1 MQAIGGNL
9 TAWKGVSMPLQ
20 TVWRP
25 WKWANVVLCGSLLI
39 GCSTSEK
46 KLSYVGDTDLQHYKD
61 VVISIDYPTVNQETP
76 DTVSY
81 SDEPRRIRNPRKD
94 EIWNLGL
101 EEALHTALANN
112 EIIRDNGQFLS
123 PGNRLLTN
131 PDFVQ
136 SVYDPA
142 LQDTSTLFGQN
153 GVEAALSE
161 FDAQFTANMLYGRS
175 ENIAENN
182 SFGGI
187 SNGDTLGNQAGDFRA
202 ALSKI
207 FANGAQASI
216 QHNVLYQ
223 DFNQNTGGNPR
234 LFQSYFT
241 NNPSA
246 TQNAGL
252 PGLEFNYRQPLWAGG
267 GTRFTRIAG
276 PISRRPTLQNVPQ
289 VNQGVVISRIR
300 TDIALADFEQA
311 TIGLVK
317 DVEDVYWELYLAYRT
332 YDTDITAR
340 NSFLHTWRE
349 VKAKTDQGLEGG
361 SAADEAQARDSYFDA
376 RAASENSLS
385 NVYNTEG
392 RFRRLLGLPV
402 NDGRIIRPADE
413 PTTAEFLP
421 DWRTSLVEALT
432 RRVELRKQK
441 WNIKSLE
448 FQLEASKSLTKPRL
462 DLVSRYQINGF
473 GDQLFGKSDSD
484 PQGIAAPFPVQTT
497 ASFYDNLLNAN
508 QTGWGVGFEFS
519 MPIGFR
525 AAHSQVRNL
534 ELRLAKARAAL
545 GSQEF
550 EISHELANSFRQA
563 DTTFQTAQ
571 TFFNRRRAAER
582 RVQANDAQYRAGKGS
597 VDLLLRA
604 QVSLATAEKAYYQ
617 SLVGYNRAI
626 LDMKFR
632 KGTLMEDNSIFLSES
647 LSHPEAYAQAVRHA
661 WARSHAIDANDALE
675 TQPEEFVSDESD
687 PVELGTSV
695 YSSSPESSLT
705 QPPVPEP
712 APAAELPVTEP
723 KPLPKPELP
732 AKPAPPAKEESPD
745 SGAAPSHK
753 PSPVQPATNESPSAP
768 DSETATEQIG
778 FQRKPS
784 TQQPANPTP
793 LSTDDTLQKSV
804 SNSRSGEPKELD
816 NEAEDENDEANA
828 FETAPFEQTFLR

>member
-1 MQAIGGNL
+1 
-9 TAWKGVSMPLQ
+9 MPLR

-25 WKWANVVLCGSLLI
+25 WKWANVVLGGGLLI
-39 GCSTSEK
+39 GCSASEK
-46 KLSYVGDTDLQHYKD
+46 KLSYVGDSDLQHYKD
-61 VVISIDYPTVNQETP
+61 VVTSIDYPTVNQETP

-101 EEALHTALANN
+101 EEAMHTALANN

-175 ENIAENN
+175 ESIAENS

-187 SNGDTLGNQAGDFRA
+187 SNGETLGTQAGDFRA
-202 ALSKI
+202 GLSKI

-223 DFNQNTGGNPR
+223 GFNQNGGGNPR
-234 LFQSYFT
+234 LFQTYFT

-252 PGLEFNYRQPLWAGG
+252 PGLEFDYRQPLWAGG

-448 FQLEASKSLTKPRL
+448 FQLEASKSLANPRL

-473 GDQLFGKSDSD
+473 GDQLFGKSKS
-484 PQGIAAPFPVQTT
+484 APAFSPPAPVPVPTNTT
-497 ASFYDNLLNAN
+497 ASFYENLLNAN
-508 QTGWGVGFEFS
+508 QTGWGVGVEFS

-534 ELRLAKARAAL
+534 ELKLAKARAAL

-550 EISHELANSFRQA
+550 EISHELANAFRQA

-571 TFFNRRRAAER
+571 TYFNRRRAAER

-604 QVSLATAEKAYYQ
+604 QISLATAEKAYYQ

-647 LSHPEAYAQAVRHA
+647 LSHPEAYAQAVRQA
-661 WARSHAIDANDALE
+661 WARSHAIDANDPLE

-687 PVELGTSV
+687 PVELGTST
-695 YSSSPESSLT
+695 YSSSSESSLT
-705 QPPVPEP
+705 QPPAPEP
-712 APAAELPVTEP
+712 VPAAELP
-723 KPLPKPELP
+723 
-732 AKPAPPAKEESPD
+732 
-745 SGAAPSHK
+745 
-753 PSPVQPATNESPSAP
+753 
-768 DSETATEQIG
+768 
-778 FQRKPS
+778 
-784 TQQPANPTP
+784 PT
-793 LSTDDTLQKSV
+793 
-804 SNSRSGEPKELD
+804 
-816 NEAEDENDEANA
+816 
-828 FETAPFEQTFLR
+828 